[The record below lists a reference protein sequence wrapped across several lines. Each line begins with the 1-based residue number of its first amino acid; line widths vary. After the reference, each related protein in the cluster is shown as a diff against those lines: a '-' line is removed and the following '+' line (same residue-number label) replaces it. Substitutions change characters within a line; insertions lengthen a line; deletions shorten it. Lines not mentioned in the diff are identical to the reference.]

1 MIFEDGLA
9 NGVGKTLFDM
19 SRGLWFGL
27 GHLNNL
33 LGLERGLSEIG
44 SILTDCI
51 SPGLLA
57 QGVGSAADKH
67 LGTFTTNYL
76 QQATLGHAQAHWQQ
90 ANKGAEFATVL
101 ESIVKHWSPTAEGL
115 NPQAQHV
122 AELVTPDR
130 LATLLTSDEKTGKLK
145 LNNPALMA
153 LAANLKTPL
162 GLSDS
167 LAVVLHPPKATGLP
181 PASLPLP
188 TLLGD
193 MAYLQH
199 HLADK
204 PQQALKLLG
213 RTQYWK
219 KVQIAQLIGSMGLT
233 IAVPFAIKSAT
244 RALTGGDTYPGEA
257 GLKVAPTGPAYQQ
270 GYFGTGTNPQGLAQ
284 VQAIQPPSFW
294 QRTLPYVSGSLAKG
308 NPLPL
313 LGSALPLVFATGL
326 FRTGDRAFVL
336 PTLGKEVTTLAKG
349 LVRLEPSA
357 LWRRNWWAS
366 LDFERGFPFTT
377 QQQMAMLFAGLI
389 SSRLLTARSPNEY
402 RERATDG
409 GLGWSLWILGSPTLR
424 PLMAKH
430 LFEGGKYELL
440 KTIPAAQGASRLALR
455 SATEVELLAADALKA
470 KGISVE
476 AAKQQLSRVSAA
488 AFALN
493 IGLLGLVEPFI
504 SMGLTWLADTK
515 PVKETSA

>member
-9 NGVGKTLFDM
+9 NGLGKTLFDM

-27 GHLNNL
+27 GHLNGL
-33 LGLERGLSEIG
+33 LGLERGLSEVG

-51 SPGLLA
+51 SPGVLA
-57 QGVGSAADKH
+57 QGVGSVADKH
-67 LGTFTTNYL
+67 LGTFTTHYL
-76 QQATLGHAQAHWQQ
+76 QQATLGHAQAHWQHAGQ
-90 ANKGAEFATVL
+90 GASFASVL
-101 ESIVKHWSPTAEGL
+101 DSAVSHWSATTEAL
-115 NPQAQHV
+115 NPNAQRV
-122 AELVTPDR
+122 AQLVTPNR
-130 LATLLTSDEKTGKLK
+130 LASLLNPAEKKGTLS

-153 LAANLKTPL
+153 LAAELKTPL

-167 LAVVLHPPKATGLP
+167 LDVVLHLPKATGLP

-199 HLADK
+199 YLADK
-204 PQQALKLLG
+204 PQQALKSLG

-219 KVQIAQLIGSMGLT
+219 KVQIAQLIASMVLT
-233 IAVPFAIKSAT
+233 IAVPFSIKAAT
-244 RALTGGDTYPGEA
+244 RAFTGGDTYPGEA

-284 VQAIQPPSFW
+284 VQPIQPPSFW

-313 LGSALPLVFATGL
+313 IGSALPLVFATGL

-336 PTLGKEVTTLAKG
+336 PALGKEVKTLAKG
-349 LVRLEPSA
+349 LIRLEPSA
-357 LWRRNWWAS
+357 LWQRNWWAS

-409 GLGWSLWILGSPTLR
+409 SMGWGLWILGSPTLR
-424 PLMAKH
+424 PLMAKY

-440 KTIPAAQGASRLALR
+440 KTITAAQGASRLALR

-470 KGISVE
+470 KGISVA

-493 IGLLGLVEPFI
+493 IALLGLVEPFI
-504 SMGLTWLADTK
+504 SMGLRNQAK
-515 PVKETSA
+515 PLT